1 MERYGQDDNRRN
13 VFREEKYM
21 GDTNIDYDEKFG
33 ITTFQREICAELGE
47 GFWKELTDGL
57 TLPDIESEC
66 RCQCH
71 NMYLFM
77 ERFGRMADKKNSR
90 KDTLQGKARAS
101 SFTVCM
107 GPCRISEDR
116 EPGCIPPETP
126 GG

>member
-1 MERYGQDDNRRN
+1 
-13 VFREEKYM
+13 M
-21 GDTNIDYDEKFG
+21 GDTNIDYDENW

-77 ERFGRMADKKNSR
+77 ERFGRMADKKTVEKILCR
-90 KDTLQGKARAS
+90 GKARAS

-107 GPCRISEDR
+107 GP
-116 EPGCIPPETP
+116 
-126 GG
+126 